1 MTFAAPQFL
10 FALAVLPV
18 LMVFARWVSTRRTAA
33 VVRMGDPVLV
43 ERLSVQPRVEGC
55 VWLG

>member
-33 VVRMGDPVLV
+33 V
-43 ERLSVQPRVEGC
+43 C
-55 VWLG
+55 VWVIRFSSNGLA